1 MVMLWGDVKETMEYP
16 LTSLAKLAKENEHP
30 AHMLLHTRMLWDM
43 IKFLANVLQNNPDA
57 DKKYQR
63 CHSRKLRQQPW
74 HPVAGIVW
82 SDKRCDSVFMKIMR
96 KKEAL
101 ELLLAWLEE
110 EEDEDEK
117 ENEEEKKKEEQDEDK
132 RGMRNIW
139 TLWLFFWTKWRRH
152 TWKQKTDWLGLAS
165 GWSLAGSARRLT
177 GARWEP
183 PVSAEVR
190 LVPASGPREFNKW

>member
-1 MVMLWGDVKETMEYP
+1 MQHVPSFRECTHGVLFQQLAPFLVPRTLFRLTTTNRQLQISGGKLRVWFRLRSAFCEMVMLWGDVKETMEYP

-63 CHSRKLRQQPW
+63 CQSRKLRQQPW

-101 ELLLAWLEE
+101 ELLLA
-110 EEDEDEK
+110 
-117 ENEEEKKKEEQDEDK
+117 
-132 RGMRNIW
+132 
-139 TLWLFFWTKWRRH
+139 
-152 TWKQKTDWLGLAS
+152 
-165 GWSLAGSARRLT
+165 
-177 GARWEP
+177 
-183 PVSAEVR
+183 
-190 LVPASGPREFNKW
+190 